1 MIACQAIFN
10 ITGGL
15 YDENSNNL
23 IVNDNVWILKLN
35 QDKKITRWSMVWN
48 PNKDTMVKAMNK
60 VMTKLGKKTPEPNK
74 HPSISLEEGLKF
86 ANDFMKALSSGFIK
100 SNHTETLSKL
110 IADHLSWDWSDSTK
124 VSSNGICHAFAFLC
138 ISDTHQS
145 ITPYSHDRVKDL
157 IKKSCTFFMRT
168 GAQWLIVCSLPTPFW
183 P

>member
-48 PNKDTMVKAMNK
+48 PNKDTMVKAMDEI
-60 VMTKLGKKTPEPNK
+60 TKLGKKTPEPNE
-74 HPSISLEEGLKF
+74 HPSITLEEGLKF

-110 IADHLSWDWSDSTK
+110 FSDHLSWDWSD
-124 VSSNGICHAFAFLC
+124 AYAFLYV
-138 ISDTHQS
+138 S
-145 ITPYSHDRVKDL
+145 
-157 IKKSCTFFMRT
+157 
-168 GAQWLIVCSLPTPFW
+168 
-183 P
+183 

>member
-23 IVNDNVWILKLN
+23 IVNDNVWIIKLN

-48 PNKDTMVKAMNK
+48 PNKDTMLKAMDK
-60 VMTKLGKKTPEPNK
+60 AMTKLGKKTPEPNE
-74 HPSISLEEGLKF
+74 HPSITLEEGLKY

-110 IADHLSWDWSDSTK
+110 FSDHLSWDLSDGTK
-124 VSSNGICHAFAFLC
+124 VSSNGICFAFLC

-145 ITPYSHDRVKDL
+145 VTPYSHDRVKDL
-157 IKKSCTFFMRT
+157 IKKSWQSFMRI
-168 GAQWLIVCSLPTPFW
+168 GAQWWIVCSLPILLW
-183 P
+183 Q